1 MRWLPRLASPPE
13 SEVDAAPAAVD
24 AYLTEQWVAAP
35 GAADALA
42 RLESSGHGLAVIAN
56 SPHGKIEEWMTDAG
70 LCSTSGP
77 LSRVACVLD
86 SQVLGFGKPD
96 RRIFQLALRAL
107 DRDPSQCAHM
117 GDSLASDVV
126 GARTVEM
133 IPVHVDPYGLCDDPD
148 HADTVTL
155 AAFVDILLG

>member
-13 SEVDAAPAAVD
+13 SEVGAAPAAVD

-56 SPHGKIEEWMTDAG
+56 SPHGKVEEWMTDAG

-77 LSRVACVLD
+77 LSRVACVLARSSWVSG
-86 SQVLGFGKPD
+86 SQIVGSSSWRFAPSTETRASVPIWVTHL
-96 RRIFQLALRAL
+96 RLTLLARE
-107 DRDPSQCAHM
+107 RS
-117 GDSLASDVV
+117 
-126 GARTVEM
+126 R
-133 IPVHVDPYGLCDDPD
+133 
-148 HADTVTL
+148 
-155 AAFVDILLG
+155 